1 VDIGKI
7 ERIIEIERIDEM
19 VPARDPQRA
28 PAREPVVPV

>member
-7 ERIIEIERIDEM
+7 ERIIEIERTDEAL
-19 VPARDPQRA
+19 PARDPQTA